1 MWDNLNGWKS
11 YVMFLDLKKVSKYGF
26 PYWYDYFLFKFV
38 STIVFKQFI
47 TLESKKIMKTNTNK
61 EFCLQI
67 ACKNQKNI

>member
-1 MWDNLNGWKS
+1 MIIFYS
-11 YVMFLDLKKVSKYGF
+11 
-26 PYWYDYFLFKFV
+26 KFV
-38 STIVFKQFI
+38 STIVFKQSI